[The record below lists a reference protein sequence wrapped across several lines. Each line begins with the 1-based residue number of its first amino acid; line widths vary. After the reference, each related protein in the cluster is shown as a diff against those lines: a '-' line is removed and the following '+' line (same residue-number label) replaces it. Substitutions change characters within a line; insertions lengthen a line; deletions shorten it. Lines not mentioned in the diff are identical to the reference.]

1 MKKVVINASNLHAG
15 GGLQVAISF
24 IYELSK
30 FNRNDL
36 LPLHVVVSS
45 EVADGLHRLNASTT
59 VFGLFE
65 VFDSHG
71 IKAFFS
77 DLNEKLKGCDVI
89 FTIFGPNY
97 LRVKAKY
104 EIVGFA
110 QLWMLNFSNPISK
123 DMSFIE
129 RNILRLKFY
138 LQWFFFSRADQ
149 YVVELEHVKSGLV
162 SCKGVDELK
171 VSVVYNTVSSLYEN
185 NEKWSFI
192 PIKKKN
198 KEISLGLV
206 ARDYPHKNIKILPFV
221 GELLERKYDLTVHF
235 YVTLNNV
242 EWSTKEK
249 FFKRYV
255 TTVGSLLPDQCPSF
269 YEQMDG
275 VIFPSLLE
283 CFSATPLEAMA
294 MSKPLFS
301 SDRGFVKDVCGEY
314 SMYFDPENP
323 EDIAKK
329 IAEYFHSDTDCSEQL
344 SAARNHALNFSS
356 AKGRAEKYLEII
368 QQHIKD

>member
-1 MKKVVINASNLHAG
+1 MNKIAINASNLHAG

-30 FNRNDL
+30 LNKKNL
-36 LPLHVVVSS
+36 SVLHLVVSN
-45 EVADGLHRLNASTT
+45 EVADGLHRLNANTT

-65 VFDSHG
+65 VFDSYG

-77 DLNEKLKGCDVI
+77 DLNEKLKGYDVI

-110 QLWMLNFSNPISK
+110 QLWMLDFSNPISK
-123 DMSFIE
+123 NMSFME
-129 RNILRLKFY
+129 RNILRLKFH

-149 YVVELEHVKSGLV
+149 YVVELEHVKNGLV
-162 SCKGVDELK
+162 SCKGVDESK
-171 VSVVYNTVSSLYEN
+171 VSVVYNTVSGLYEN

-192 PIKKKN
+192 SIEKKN

-221 GELLERKYDLTVHF
+221 GELLERKYNLNVQF
-235 YVTLNNV
+235 YVTLNNL
-242 EWSTKEK
+242 EWNTKDK

-255 TTVGSLLPDQCPSF
+255 TTVGSLSPDQCPSF

-275 VIFPSLLE
+275 VVFPSLLE

-301 SDRGFVKDVCGEY
+301 SDRGFVKDVCGEH

-329 IAEYFHSDTDCSEQL
+329 IAEYYHSDTNYSGQL
-344 SAARNHALNFSS
+344 NSARNHALNFSS
-356 AKGRAEKYLEII
+356 AKGRAEMYLEII
-368 QQHIKD
+368 QQHIED